1 MVFGVV
7 RWSDRCREDI
17 QIYMAIII
25 ITFNQMKTETEVI
38 APSLI
43 ITNNPLL
50 IFQATTIFLNY
61 SEVTE
66 VYHDHNIIG

>member
-1 MVFGVV
+1 MGSSAGLIGAERISRYIWLLF
-7 RWSDRCREDI
+7 SLTL
-17 QIYMAIII
+17 
-25 ITFNQMKTETEVI
+25 TFNQMKTETEVI

-50 IFQATTIFLNY
+50 IFQVTTICLNY

-66 VYHDHNIIG
+66 VYHDHTIIG

>member
-66 VYHDHNIIG
+66 VYHDHTIIG

>member
-1 MVFGVV
+1 
-7 RWSDRCREDI
+7 
-17 QIYMAIII
+17 MAIII

-50 IFQATTIFLNY
+50 IFQATTICLNY

-66 VYHDHNIIG
+66 VYHDHTIIG